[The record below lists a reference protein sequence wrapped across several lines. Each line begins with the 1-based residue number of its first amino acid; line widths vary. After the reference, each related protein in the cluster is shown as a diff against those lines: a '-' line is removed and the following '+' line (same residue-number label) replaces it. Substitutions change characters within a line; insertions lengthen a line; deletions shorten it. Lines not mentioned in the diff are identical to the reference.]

1 MLIIITGD
9 INIGKTTVCE
19 KTIAKARNL
28 GYSCGGILT
37 HKISNSDIV
46 IQDLLTGR
54 KKTLVSPN
62 IECQGP
68 RTIKY
73 SFNPNGIQFGIQ
85 AIDRGISS
93 DIILIDEIGHL
104 ELRGEG
110 FINVLSLIKSG
121 EFKNGIVVIQGK
133 LLSRFLPLLHAV
145 PLAFEVTIGNRNRLP
160 EEIASILVQEA
171 QKYKM
176 HKPHTNEVLGNGQPT

>member
-19 KTIAKARNL
+19 KAVAKARNL

-46 IQDLLTGR
+46 IQDLLTGK
-54 KKTLVSPN
+54 KKTLASPN
-62 IECQGP
+62 IEYQGP

-73 SFNPNGIQFGIQ
+73 SFNPNGIQFGIR

-110 FINVLSLIKSG
+110 FINVLRLIESG
-121 EFKNGIVVIQGK
+121 KFKNCIIVIQRK
-133 LLSRFLPLLHAV
+133 LLSRFLPLLDIV
-145 PLAFEVTIGNRNRLP
+145 PLVFKVTIDNRNRLP
-160 EEIASILVQEA
+160 EEIASVLVQEA
-171 QKYKM
+171 QK
-176 HKPHTNEVLGNGQPT
+176 